1 MVTRVCRLIMEQRKL
16 YNRVRVPIPRP
27 TRWRNCQSTSAGT
40 ECLSMNESL
49 AFADHLLQEQQQE
62 GLYKCLE
69 ETDASRDMHQL
80 EATTTL
86 QGTE

>member
-1 MVTRVCRLIMEQRKL
+1 MEQRKL

-27 TRWRNCQSTSAGT
+27 TRWRNCQSTSACT
-40 ECLSMNESL
+40 ERLSMNESL

-69 ETDASRDMHQL
+69 ETDASHKYMHQL
-80 EATTTL
+80 EATTAL